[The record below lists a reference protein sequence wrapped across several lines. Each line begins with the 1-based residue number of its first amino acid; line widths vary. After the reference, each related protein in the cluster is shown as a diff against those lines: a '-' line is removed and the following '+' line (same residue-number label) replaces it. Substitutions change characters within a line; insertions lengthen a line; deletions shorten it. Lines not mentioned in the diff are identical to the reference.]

1 MAVKNKIRG
10 HYLERSKLPPF
21 EVGTPV
27 IVCGPC
33 LWSGAA
39 GEIESYNPETTLHV
53 VKMKGKNG
61 ETFRGEATSEC
72 LKLDL

>member
-10 HYLERSKLPPF
+10 HYLRRSNLPPF
-21 EVGTPV
+21 EVGAEVV
-27 IVCGPC
+27 ITAPC
-33 LWSGAA
+33 IWSGAS
-39 GEIESYNPETTLHV
+39 GEVESYNPETTLHTIR
-53 VKMKGKNG
+53 MRGKNG